1 MPKNPEY
8 SPTLTYLSGV
18 SGNVARVY
26 GSEYESPLQGTQD
39 HNVPCAVC
47 YVSTRLTVLMI
58 PANSSC
64 PPNWIREYYGY
75 LMTEWKGVYNNIR
88 GRTMFECVDKD
99 QESLPGSHANTNG
112 VLFYHVEA
120 DCNSG
125 LPCPP
130 YNNHK
135 ELNCVVCTK

>member
-1 MPKNPEY
+1 MPKDPEY
-8 SPTLTYLSGV
+8 SLTHISGV
-18 SGNVARVY
+18 QGYTLVY
-26 GSEYESPLQGTQD
+26 GSEYELPIQGRQD

-47 YVSTRLTVLMI
+47 CVSTRSKILTI
-58 PANSSC
+58 PAKTSC
-64 PPNWIREYYGY
+64 PPNWTREYYEY
-75 LMTEWKGVYNNIR
+75 LMTEHKNHKR
-88 GRTMFECVDKD
+88 SMFECVDKD
-99 QESLPGSHANTNG
+99 QESLPGGGTTNTDG

-120 DCNSG
+120 VCNTG